1 MSVLH
6 NLEAGVKITP
16 CFSTIVEAY
25 DFIICDIWGVLHN
38 GIAAFSSA
46 NEALKL
52 SRKSRKTVIL
62 LSNAPRPNPDIAVQL
77 NALGISPD
85 AYDAI
90 VTSGD
95 ITQDLLRQ
103 RVGQSVYLLGPER
116 DLPVLDSIGIQSVP
130 LQKAD
135 YVLCTGLFNDEAETP
150 DDYKTLLN
158 EMIEARLPM
167 LCANPDL
174 VVERGKTLIY
184 CAGALAEAYIKL
196 GGNVQFIGKP
206 FKIAYDYTFQAYFKL
221 HQKMPDKAKTI
232 AIGDAIRTDVKG
244 ACQYGISSL
253 FLAAGIH
260 SHELLNTQFNLDSAR
275 LNAFITQQDFQPN
288 FISKNLVWSL

>member
-1 MSVLH
+1 MQIFET
-6 NLEAGVKITP
+6 NTKVKP
-16 CFSTIVEAY
+16 FFSAIVEDY

-38 GIAAFSSA
+38 GIAAFESA

-52 SRKSRKTVIL
+52 SRARGKTVIL
-62 LSNAPRPNPDIAVQL
+62 LSNAPRPHKDIAEQL
-77 NALGISPD
+77 SALGISTD
-85 AYDAI
+85 AYDAV

-103 RVGQSVYLLGPER
+103 RAGQAVYLLGPER
-116 DLPVLDSIGIQSVP
+116 DLPVLDSIGIQPVS
-130 LQKAD
+130 LKKAD
-135 YVLCTGLFNDEAETP
+135 YVLCTGLFNDETETP

-184 CAGALAEAYIKL
+184 CAGSLAEKYIKL

-206 FKIAYDYTFQAYFKL
+206 FQIAYDYTFQAYFKL

-244 ACQYGISSL
+244 ARQYGISSQ

-260 SHELLNTQFNLDSAR
+260 SHELLNTQLELDIAK
-275 LNAFITQQDFQPN
+275 LDCFMQQQDYQPD